1 MAKHQIQSTSTDVS
15 APISGPPVI
24 AKELSLNGAGLEER
38 RGSAELLR
46 QDDPEKPNLRIL
58 RAIRRIIRGVDLYSK
73 ELTASTRITTPQLMC
88 LLSVVQA
95 GSMTATSISRE
106 IHVSPS
112 TVVGI
117 LDRLEE
123 KGLIRRERNRDD
135 RRVVA
140 VTATNEGC
148 RIAQQAPSPLQKTL
162 ADALGSLPLDEQTK
176 IAGSLERIVNLME
189 AQHIDAAPILDTG
202 PLNQP

>member
-1 MAKHQIQSTSTDVS
+1 MTKHQAQRLSASTQASVS
-15 APISGPPVI
+15 GSRVITQAAP
-24 AKELSLNGAGLEER
+24 LNGTGAGER
-38 RGSAELLR
+38 REPMEGLTQNSA
-46 QDDPEKPNLRIL
+46 EKPNLRIL

-140 VTATNEGC
+140 GAPANEGY
-148 RIAQQAPSPLQKTL
+148 RIAQQAPSPVEKTL
-162 ADALGSLPLDEQTK
+162 ADALITLPQDEQTK
-176 IAGSLERIVNLME
+176 IASSLERIVNLME

>member
-1 MAKHQIQSTSTDVS
+1 MISQLAQQLSHAASATSAMPLDS
-15 APISGPPVI
+15 KRSNPI
-24 AKELSLNGAGLEER
+24 EGARAAER
-38 RGSAELLR
+38 RAPADELA
-46 QDDPEKPNLRIL
+46 QDAPETPNLRIL

-95 GSMTATSISRE
+95 GSMTATSISRA

-123 KGLIRRERNRDD
+123 KGLVRRERNRDD

-140 VTATNEGC
+140 VTATNEGH

-162 ADALGSLPLDEQTK
+162 ADALNTLPQDEQAK